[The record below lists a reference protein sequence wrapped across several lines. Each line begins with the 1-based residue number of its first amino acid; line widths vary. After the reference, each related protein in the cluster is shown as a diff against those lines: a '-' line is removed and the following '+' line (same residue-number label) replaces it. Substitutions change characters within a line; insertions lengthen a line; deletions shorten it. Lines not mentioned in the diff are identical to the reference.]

1 MAVSNNI
8 TAFIN
13 FMALLCSIP
22 IIGAGIWL
30 ASKPDAE
37 CLRLARWP
45 LIILGTLILLVS
57 LAGFVGAYW
66 GRECLLAAYL
76 FAMAALIALLLVL
89 IVFAFAVTRPDGS
102 VPVPGRGYD
111 EYRLGG
117 FSAWLRGYVVDPGRW
132 ARIRAC
138 LGESGVCQRLS
149 RDAPYLTADQF
160 AQSHLSPLQ
169 SGCCKPPTACGY
181 MYVNPTVWVNPSNAG
196 ADQDCAAWSNDQ
208 SQLCYG
214 CEACKAGMLG
224 NLREEWRKANVA
236 LIVAAVALI
245 FVYVIGCSAFK
256 NAQTE
261 DLFRRYKQGF
271 V

>member
-13 FMALLCSIP
+13 FVALLCSIP

-76 FAMAALIALLLVL
+76 FAMAALIALLLAL

-169 SGCCKPPTACGY
+169 ASTTKLINQASISSYLRTSATVPGSIGDYGQLRRDY
-181 MYVNPTVWVNPSNAG
+181 M
-196 ADQDCAAWSNDQ
+196 
-208 SQLCYG
+208 
-214 CEACKAGMLG
+214 K
-224 NLREEWRKANVA
+224 
-236 LIVAAVALI
+236 
-245 FVYVIGCSAFK
+245 
-256 NAQTE
+256 
-261 DLFRRYKQGF
+261 
-271 V
+271 